1 MIIERIDVLPLRVPF
16 ARKAGQ
22 PLPAAPSDALHMVWC
37 RVTTRDGV
45 SGYGEC
51 LGYRPPFQAGLVAT
65 LRDAI
70 VPLVV
75 DRTVTERARL
85 NLEIRRRYASFGR
98 SGLMLNALAA
108 VDLALWDI
116 AGKMEGQS
124 LATMLGG
131 ARHRTIPVM
140 ASLDKYNDGP
150 NLQRRLEQALA
161 ADVAAVKVHE
171 SDLGVIEAGRQAI
184 GSAPPY
190 VADLN
195 NALTWSELQAELRRW
210 QALDLLW
217 LEDPIWPPEAL
228 LEREVPGITV
238 GLGAELGTI
247 EQLALYAR
255 APSIGVVQPDLCM
268 MGGIS
273 EGLKALSD
281 IAPAD
286 ASLAPHTPF
295 IGPAALASLQMI
307 AAVEAPGHFATIE
320 AEAGQDPYGLGLVQ
334 WQKSVTVP
342 DGPGLGADPDPRFL
356 QRYAA

>member
-37 RVTTRDGV
+37 RITTRDGV

-51 LGYRPPFQAGLVAT
+51 LGYRPPFQAALVAT

-70 VPLVV
+70 APLVIG
-75 DRTVTERARL
+75 RAVTERAKL

-116 AGKMEGQS
+116 AGKMAGQS

-171 SDLGVIEAGRQAI
+171 SDLGVIEDGRQAI
-184 GSAPPY
+184 GTAPY

-195 NALTWSELQAELRRW
+195 NALTWSELQAEMKRW
-210 QALDLLW
+210 RALDLLW
-217 LEDPIWPPEAL
+217 LEDPIWPPEVL

-281 IAPAD
+281 IASAE
-286 ASLAPHTPF
+286 AGVAPHTPF

-320 AEAGQDPYGLGLVQ
+320 AEAAQDPYGLGLVD
-334 WQKSVTVP
+334 WQRSVTLP
-342 DGPGLGADPDPRFL
+342 DGRGLGADPDPSFL